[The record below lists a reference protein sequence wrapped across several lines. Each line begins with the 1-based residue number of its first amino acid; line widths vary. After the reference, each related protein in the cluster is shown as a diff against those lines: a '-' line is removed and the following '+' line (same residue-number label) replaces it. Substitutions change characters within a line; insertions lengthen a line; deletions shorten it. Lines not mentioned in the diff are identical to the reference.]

1 MLRENSL
8 ERLEAPER
16 EIRRSPLR
24 SLARR
29 LLAIDPRDTSFAVR
43 GFRCDEPEIRDR
55 LEGIAQCFVRG
66 YHAALESSLPELP
79 GRLDTEQPA
88 ARGWAYEGTAMA
100 LTILD
105 VVTGQLWLGR
115 PGRLPA
121 FLAGPGDAHAYI
133 VHVGAGWTLAR
144 LPLPV
149 STLLRRLDPL
159 LGWLAVDGYGF
170 HEGFF
175 HAARSVAGQ
184 EVPRKVRGYARR
196 AFDQGL
202 GRSLW
207 FVEGAHP
214 ERIAAA
220 IGSFP
225 AARRPDLWSGVGLA
239 CAYAGGRGPDAL
251 ETLRRAAAPW
261 HRELAQGAA
270 FAAAAR
276 RRAGNPTPDTELS
289 CQALCGMSWESAAAV
304 CVEAERD
311 LPAVPPEAEVPAFE
325 VWRRRIQE
333 RF

>member
-8 ERLEAPER
+8 ERLEAPGR
-16 EIRRSPLR
+16 GARRSPLR
-24 SLARR
+24 KVARR

-43 GFRCDEPEIRDR
+43 GFHCDEPEIRER

-66 YHAALESSLPELP
+66 YHAALESSLPALA
-79 GRLDTEQPA
+79 GRLDAEQPA
-88 ARGWAYEGTAMA
+88 ARGWAYEGAAMA

-105 VVTGQLWLGR
+105 VLTFR
-115 PGRLPA
+115 PRRLA
-121 FLAGPGDAHAYI
+121 ALLAGPGDAHAYI
-133 VHVGAGWTLAR
+133 IHVGAGWTLGR

-175 HAARSVAGQ
+175 HAARSVARQ
-184 EVPRKVRGYARR
+184 AVPRKVRGYARR

-207 FVEGAHP
+207 FVEGAQP
-214 ERIAAA
+214 ERIAAV
-220 IGSFP
+220 IGAFP

-239 CAYAGGRGPDAL
+239 CAYAGGRGPAGL
-251 ETLRRAAAPW
+251 ETLRRAGAAW

-276 RRAGNPTPDTELS
+276 RRAGNPTADTEIA
-289 CQALCGMSWESAAAV
+289 CQVLCGMSLESAAAI
-304 CVEAERD
+304 CHEAERG
-311 LPAVPPEAEVPAFE
+311 LPAVPPTAEVPAFE